1 MSHQDKQQYLVK
13 KRKFKKVF
21 SVIFIILGV
30 IVAIFLLIMLIKIV
44 SGLMPKVGEEA
55 MGLFVN

>member
-13 KRKFKKVF
+13 KRKFKKAF
-21 SVIFIILGV
+21 SVVFIILGV

-44 SGLMPKVGEEA
+44 GGLMPKVGEEA